1 MNHACSTTTLK
12 DPVDTTQTAQ
22 RITWLALVLAVLLP
36 FAVALVLVPF
46 RTDIANANVALILA
60 AAVVL
65 VASLGR
71 RIAAFVAAVSA
82 FVWFDF
88 FHTRPYESFRI
99 NSGDDLLTACVL
111 LAVGLFVGEL
121 AVRSRY
127 HQTAA
132 TESSNDIARIHSVAE
147 LVADG
152 ETADYLILVVANEFA
167 AISCHC
173 KAAGS
178 TPSPASNRPPGS
190 NETEKSSSESSAGEC
205 IPWDSPAKRS
215 SSRSSATA
223 RSSAATC
230 SLPPRASRSRST
242 NGSSPWPSPTKSER
256 PSLRPGRQPTD
267 ATSTSCLTAGI
278 YVRSDRP
285 GKAAVESLPVRGSS
299 RRAASTT
306 RS

>member
-152 ETADYLILVVANEFA
+152 ETADYLILVVANELRDLLSLQGCRFDA
-167 AISCHC
+167 Q
-173 KAAGS
+173 
-178 TPSPASNRPPGS
+178 PSVKP
-190 NETEKSSSESSAGEC
+190 
-205 IPWDSPAKRS
+205 
-215 SSRSSATA
+215 TA
-223 RSSAATC
+223 RIE
-230 SLPPRASRSRST
+230 R
-242 NGSSPWPSPTKSER
+242 NGEVIIGE
-256 PSLRPGRQPTD
+256 LRWGVH
-267 ATSTSCLTAGI
+267 SMGF
-278 YVRSDRP
+278 P
-285 GKAAVESLPVRGSS
+285 GKEVELPVIGHGQVLGRYVLAPTPGEPVSFDK
-299 RRAASTT
+299 RIVAVALADQVGAALAAPRPTAN
-306 RS
+306 